1 MVAHVQV
8 IRVMYGEKKRKNL
21 LILFLVA
28 VVALNLSWEHQT
40 ILIPMVHLTEYYHFT
55 IGEPFVY
62 RILPALVYRGL
73 MGGRRDLMTGMNEPF
88 SSSYSIFQLLI
99 DAVSLVVTLVFM
111 QKITQALNPSLSS
124 RVTFTF
130 AAAGALVI
138 VIFGYYMVPNRALFY
153 PYDFPD
159 MCLAAI
165 IFYLCIRLKGRGEF
179 LLPLAIFV
187 ATFNKE
193 TAVFY
198 SGLYLALRAGR
209 DANWN
214 RTIVVQVACGAA
226 FLLARSVVIQLVKSI
241 GSGAPL
247 NNQQYEVHLLYTLQ
261 QLKNPLFV
269 FAMLN
274 ICSYLYVA
282 IFVLRKKLDRTDL
295 LILLMIGGWI
305 AIMSVVG
312 IVRELRIFVPA
323 SLMMFVIIARH
334 LEVIAAALAPG
345 LVTQATAAAA
355 SSGRLPIRD
364 R

>member
-1 MVAHVQV
+1 MVARVQV
-8 IRVMYGEKKRKNL
+8 SRTAQY
-21 LILFLVA
+21 LILFLVPL
-28 VVALNLSWEHQT
+28 VALNLSWEHQT

-55 IGEPFVY
+55 IQEPFIY
-62 RILPALVYRGL
+62 RMLPALVYHVL
-73 MGGRRDLMTGMNEPF
+73 MGGRRDLLTGMNEPF

-99 DAVSLVVTLVFM
+99 DAAALIATLVLM
-111 QKITQALNPSLSS
+111 QKITQALNPRLSA

-130 AAAGALVI
+130 AAAGALLI

-159 MCLAAI
+159 MFFAAL
-165 IFYLCIRLKGRGEF
+165 IFYLSIRLHGRAEF
-179 LLPLAIFV
+179 LLPVAIFV

-209 DANWN
+209 TADWN
-214 RTIVVQVACGAA
+214 RTIAVQAACGVA
-226 FLLARSVVIQLVKSI
+226 FIAARSAVVELAHRISA
-241 GSGAPL
+241 GAPMH
-247 NNQQYEVHLLYTLQ
+247 NQQYEVHLLYTLQ
-261 QLKNPLFV
+261 QMKNPLFV

-282 IFVLRKKLDRTDL
+282 VFLIRKKLDRVDW
-295 LILLMIGGWI
+295 LIMLMIGGWM

-334 LEVIAAALAPG
+334 LEEIVAAFAPG
-345 LVTQATAAAA
+345 GAGQAAAA
-355 SSGRLPIRD
+355 ATISGRLPITER
-364 R
+364 